1 MIVRSHLT
9 YLKEWI
15 NDRLAD
21 LSSGKTPNPEKTFAH
36 YWIKNA
42 GNGENF
48 AQQDVVDLL
57 LVAECERTQFQRQC
71 EGEQVVVAG
80 E

>member
-1 MIVRSHLT
+1 MIVRSHLA

-21 LSSGKTPNPEKTFAH
+21 ITSGKTPNPEKTFAH

-42 GNGENF
+42 GDGANF
-48 AQQDVVDLL
+48 AHQDVVFE
-57 LVAECERTQFQRQC
+57 VFHNSWRSASGATRCTTSC
-71 EGEQVVVAG
+71 
-80 E
+80 